1 MEATVET
8 PRVSGPFRLGRPVTL
23 TLIEHP
29 INDEDRQILTNYGAA
44 AVLARRRQTKDGGD
58 PTQTDEGAVLK
69 EFADGLRK
77 RLGVQ
82 WTRPAFLPRME
93 FAKEEVE

>member
-8 PRVSGPFRLGRPVTL
+8 PRASGPFRLGRPITL
-23 TLIEHP
+23 TLIEYP
-29 INDEDRQILTNYGAA
+29 INDDDRATLIDYGTAA
-44 AVLARRRQTKDGGD
+44 ALARKRQMKDGGD
-58 PTQTDEGAVLK
+58 PTQTEEGIDLK
-69 EFADGLRK
+69 NFADELRK

-93 FAKEEVE
+93 FSGGVES